1 MNIGSSESGRF
12 SRTKPVV
19 LLTGLVMVVLGI
31 AVLVNPIGA
40 VEALV
45 RLVGWVLVAFGGIT
59 VASAIMRGDPL
70 KNAPADL
77 ALGAVA
83 VILGLVMGIS
93 PGGLVKFVWTI
104 IGVLVFITGVLDIM
118 EAGTFRSTGSPLAM
132 PATVS
137 GVITAALGAIVI
149 ITPMFSLAIGML
161 FAAVAL
167 IVDGITE
174 IIFGLSM

>member
-1 MNIGSSESGRF
+1 MSNSRSNFSRF

-19 LLTGLVMVVLGI
+19 LLTGLAMVVLGI

-45 RLVGWVLVAFGGIT
+45 RIVGWVLVVYGGIT
-59 VASAIMRGDPL
+59 VASAFMRGDPI
-70 KNAPADL
+70 KNVPADL
-77 ALGAVA
+77 ALGCLAV
-83 VILGLVMGIS
+83 VLGLIMGIA

-104 IGVLVFITGVLDIM
+104 IGVLVFITGILDIM
-118 EAGTFRSTGSPLAM
+118 EAGTFRSTGSPLAT

-137 GVITAALGAIVI
+137 GIITVVLGAIVI
-149 ITPMFSLAIGML
+149 ITPMFSLAVGML
-161 FAAVAL
+161 FSAVAL